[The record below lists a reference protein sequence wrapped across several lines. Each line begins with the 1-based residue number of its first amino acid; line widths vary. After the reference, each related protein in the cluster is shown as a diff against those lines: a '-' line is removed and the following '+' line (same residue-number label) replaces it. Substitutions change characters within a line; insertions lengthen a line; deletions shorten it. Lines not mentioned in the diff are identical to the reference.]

1 MTKKNYTESAIFSL
15 IILAFL
21 AVSYSS
27 CKKDQSCDAVVT
39 VISTGSSGAPEPGAK
54 VRLWANIPNKPGQVE
69 ASGVTDGSGKCY
81 FNFKLQ
87 AIFNVDV
94 TGIGGNGSGIIKL
107 EPGKKVETTVEVP

>member
-1 MTKKNYTESAIFSL
+1 MTKKITESTLFSL
-15 IILAFL
+15 IIVAFL
-21 AVSYSS
+21 AVSYSA

-39 VISTGSSGAPEPGAK
+39 VVSTGNGGAPEAGAF
-54 VRLWANIPNKPGQVE
+54 VRLWANIPSNQGDVE
-69 ASGVTDGSGKCY
+69 ATGVTDGSGKCY